1 MLKQPDS
8 LSGVCLIRHFDGG
21 FFVPFLGHDSEYSD
35 VAYRSTQRFHS
46 RKPFSASALKGALRM
61 TSDEYSH
68 IIQTVN
74 YDDRERRIFLKV
86 QEQLG
91 ECGHS
96 IQDLSYDDYLRI
108 REFWMRYMSCLPEKD
123 PPMIAENIRE
133 GKDQTNRTKSRKP
146 NILSRN
152 VDILGTL
159 LAAGV
164 LIAVGVIFPTVSLPL
179 WGIAICVLAWGF
191 KDIIPYPKDYDSD
204 YVQRYFKA
212 QEDARLYTRA
222 MLHQAYIHKSE
233 IKRLNGMI
241 NGKK

>member
-1 MLKQPDS
+1 
-8 LSGVCLIRHFDGG
+8 
-21 FFVPFLGHDSEYSD
+21 
-35 VAYRSTQRFHS
+35 
-46 RKPFSASALKGALRM
+46 M
-61 TSDEYSH
+61 TSDEYRH
-68 IIQTVN
+68 IIQIVN
-74 YDDRERRIFLKV
+74 NDDRERRIFLKV

-108 REFWMRYMSCLPEKD
+108 RELWMRYMSSLPEKGF
-123 PPMIAENIRE
+123 PMNVESIPT
-133 GKDQTNRTKSRKP
+133 GKTLANKTGSGKS
-146 NILSRN
+146 NVFSRN
-152 VDILGTL
+152 ADILGTL

-164 LIAVGVIFPTVSLPL
+164 LIAVGVIFPAVSVPL

-191 KDIIPYPKDYDSD
+191 KDIIPYPKDYNSD

-233 IKRLNGMI
+233 IKRLNEMI